1 MKKTEYFMRQ
11 LGYNQWQQAL
21 NDLKELR
28 DDFISKNSI
37 KKIIDE
43 NIIITPVPGN
53 QVNYVIK
60 LTYY

>member
-1 MKKTEYFMRQ
+1 MKKTEYFMHQ
-11 LGYNQWQQAL
+11 LAYNQWQQAL
-21 NDLKELR
+21 DKVKELR

-37 KKIIDE
+37 EKIIDE
-43 NIIITPVPGN
+43 NIIITPVAGN

>member
-1 MKKTEYFMRQ
+1 MCQVTH
-11 LGYNQWQQAL
+11 NQWQQAL
-21 NDLKELR
+21 NKVKELR
-28 DDFISKNSI
+28 DDFISKNPI

-43 NIIITPVPGN
+43 NIIITPVTGN